1 MQNKRVRI
9 LHAGIDAF
17 THKEALDKI
26 RLFLSSSGG
35 HQVVTLNSEM
45 AVRSEEDA
53 QFRDIINSA
62 DLSVPDGMGILCAA
76 SFLKR
81 KKNRFFSDCVSMLL
95 TPFYAILSPEKI
107 TEVLPEKISGIDLI
121 HAICASD
128 FSKGKRIYLVGA
140 RSGVALKA
148 GEALKRKYPQIEIV
162 GAEEG
167 ILKNFSE
174 EENER
179 LVGRINS
186 QIPDIIFVALG
197 APRQEKWISENL
209 NKIPSVRVAMGV
221 GGSFDVISGNI
232 RRAPGFFQAHNL
244 EWFWRLL
251 LEPKRLGR
259 IYNAS
264 FRFCW
269 LIFRSRKDKI

>member
-1 MQNKRVRI
+1 MQSTRVKI
-9 LHAGIDAF
+9 LHTGIDAF
-17 THKEALDKI
+17 TRKEVLDNI
-26 RLFLSSSGG
+26 RLFLSSSQG
-35 HQVVTLNSEM
+35 HRIVTLNSEM
-45 AVRSEEDA
+45 AVKSEADEE
-53 QFRDIINSA
+53 FRDVINSA

-81 KKNRFFSDCVSMLL
+81 KRNRFFSDCVSMLL
-95 TPFYAILSPEKI
+95 TPFYAILSPGKI

-128 FSKGKRIYLVGA
+128 FSKGKKIYLVGA
-140 RSGVALKA
+140 RSGVAKKA
-148 GEALKRKYPQIEIV
+148 GAVLKEKYPQIEIV

-167 ILKNFSE
+167 ISKNFSG
-174 EENER
+174 EENEK

-186 QIPDIIFVALG
+186 QAPDIIFVALG

-209 NKIPSVRVAMGV
+209 KKLPSVRLAMGV

-251 LEPKRLGR
+251 LEPKRLRR

-264 FRFCW
+264 FKFCW